1 VKQKTETTATLRVTA
16 VSFGYGFGSP
26 GLPLFLGGR
35 CGGRGLK
42 QPVGFVVDLCTRG
55 TEGFTVLTAVVGTE
69 QQLAAAREDRA
80 DIGLSTAAVAAVRGR
95 QRLGWGKSSSH
106 VAFLV
111 SGSVA

>member
-1 VKQKTETTATLRVTA
+1 VAA
-16 VSFGYGFGSP
+16 VSFVVCTWFGWP
-26 GLPLFLGGR
+26 GLPLVVLGG

-42 QPVGFVVDLCTRG
+42 QPVGFVMDLGARG
-55 TEGFTVLTAVVGTE
+55 TEGFTVLTAVVGAE

-80 DIGLSTAAVAAVRGR
+80 DIGLSTAAVAAVCGR

>member
-1 VKQKTETTATLRVTA
+1 MLEQKTTATLGVTA
-16 VSFGYGFGSP
+16 ASFGYGFGSP
-26 GLPLFLGGR
+26 GLPLFFGG

-80 DIGLSTAAVAAVRGR
+80 DIGLSTAAVAAVCGR

>member
-1 VKQKTETTATLRVTA
+1 MGGRRLL
-16 VSFGYGFGSP
+16 GYGYGLP
-26 GLPLFLGGR
+26 GLPLLFRGR
-35 CGGRGLK
+35 GGRGLQ
-42 QPVGFVVDLCTRG
+42 QPVGFVVNLGARR
-55 TEGFTVLTAVVGTE
+55 TEGLSVLAAVMGTE

-80 DIGLSTAAVAAVRGR
+80 DIGLSAAAVAAVRGR

>member
-1 VKQKTETTATLRVTA
+1 VAAASIVNC
-16 VSFGYGFGSP
+16 YGFGWP
-26 GLPLFLGGR
+26 GLPLFFVRG

-42 QPVGFVVDLCTRG
+42 QPVGFVVDLGTRG
-55 TEGFTVLTAVVGTE
+55 TERFTVLTSVVGTE

-80 DIGLSTAAVAAVRGR
+80 DIGLSTAAVAAVCGR

>member
-1 VKQKTETTATLRVTA
+1 MRRRPPGPGGRRLVVI
-16 VSFGYGFGSP
+16 GFGSRLAC
-26 GLPLFLGGR
+26 LPLVVRLSGG
-35 CGGRGLK
+35 GLK
-42 QPVGFVVDLCTRG
+42 QPVGLVVDFRARR
-55 TEGFTVLTAVVGTE
+55 TERLAVLTAVVGTE

-80 DIGLSTAAVAAVRGR
+80 DIGLGTAAVAAIRGR

>member
-1 VKQKTETTATLRVTA
+1 MLEQKTTATLGVTA
-16 VSFGYGFGSP
+16 ASFGYGFGSP
-26 GLPLFLGGR
+26 GLPLFFGG

>member
-1 VKQKTETTATLRVTA
+1 VTVA
-16 VSFGYGFGSP
+16 SLGYGFGSP
-26 GLPLFLGGR
+26 GLPLFFGG

-55 TEGFTVLTAVVGTE
+55 TEVLTVLTAVVGTE

-80 DIGLSTAAVAAVRGR
+80 DIGLSTAAVAAVCGR

>member
-1 VKQKTETTATLRVTA
+1 MRRLPPGVGDGRLV
-16 VSFGYGFGSP
+16 GYGYGWP
-26 GLPLFLGGR
+26 GLPLVFRR

-42 QPVGFVVDLCTRG
+42 QPVGLVVDFRARRTKRLA
-55 TEGFTVLTAVVGTE
+55 VLTAMVGTE

-80 DIGLSTAAVAAVRGR
+80 DIGLGTAAVAAVRGR

>member
-1 VKQKTETTATLRVTA
+1 METETAAALLGGRRLV
-16 VSFGYGFGSP
+16 VWLGWP
-26 GLPLFLGGR
+26 GLPLVGR
-35 CGGRGLK
+35 GCGGRGLK
-42 QPVGFVVDLCTRG
+42 QPVGLVMNLCTRG
-55 TEGFTVLTAVVGTE
+55 AKRLGVLTSVVGTE

-80 DIGLSTAAVAAVRGR
+80 DVGLSTAAVAAVRGR

>member
-1 VKQKTETTATLRVTA
+1 VTVA
-16 VSFGYGFGSP
+16 SFGYGFGWP
-26 GLPLFLGGR
+26 GLPLFFGG
-35 CGGRGLK
+35 CGGGRGVQ

-80 DIGLSTAAVAAVRGR
+80 DIGLGTAAVAAVRGR